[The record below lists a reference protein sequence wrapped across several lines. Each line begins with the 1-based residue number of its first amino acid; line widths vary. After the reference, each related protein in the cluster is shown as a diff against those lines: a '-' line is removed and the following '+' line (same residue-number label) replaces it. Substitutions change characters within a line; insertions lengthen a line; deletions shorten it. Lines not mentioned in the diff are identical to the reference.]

1 MDPPC
6 REGGKSQQLVE
17 EASYCNGGGTDQVGK
32 WGFGERE
39 EEEGHHQSSSSH
51 NQSVPC
57 FIKIRTCCKTFIFIL
72 TTF

>member
-6 REGGKSQQLVE
+6 REGGKAQQLVE

-32 WGFGERE
+32 WGPGERE
-39 EEEGHHQSSSSH
+39 GEGGQDRCHHQSSSSH

-57 FIKIRTCCKTFIFIL
+57 I
-72 TTF
+72 